1 MWREIFGGRHSRCG
15 NCTKQIALRQTSGSI
30 CGEPTNKN
38 CGSSPMRMWKR
49 VV

>member
-1 MWREIFGGRHSRCG
+1 MWRKIFSGRYSRCR
-15 NCTKQIALRQTSGSI
+15 NYTKQIALRQTSGSI

-38 CGSSPMRMWKR
+38 GGSPPMRMWKR